1 MKRVKYS
8 DIRFKVNPKLVYVK
22 NFTMRFYTVSSRF
35 YFFEKTEQDVI
46 EVEREATVDDVDVIL
61 SGGTKVTEYYIPIEW
76 DELLNV
82 GEGVLNYR
90 VTNNIE
96 DPEFPDHYYNK
107 EITVTTD
114 FYIDCD
120 IHVDP
125 EPAEGLI
132 ERIVAL
138 EEHLATEIVDR
149 ETADSFISGAV
160 DTEIARAISAE
171 TELSEALTSETNR
184 AISAETELS
193 NAIINET
200 NRATSAET
208 ALSSK
213 IDADVLAEENRAK
226 AAETA
231 LDGKITSVSGAVS
244 TEVARAIS
252 AETALQ
258 TAIDELSSGSSAA
271 IDAEIARATSA
282 ETQLGNRIDSEASA
296 RTNADT
302 ALSNKIDSLSGT
314 VDTKLADKADKVDAV
329 ASAEYVSSAKT
340 INLKN
345 ISGTVISTIDATDFI
360 KDGMV
365 DDVKI
370 ENGYL
375 VITFNTDA
383 GKESISIALTDIF
396 NPNNYY
402 TKTEID
408 NTVSGINT
416 SIANEVSARTDAD
429 TAINGKIE
437 VVSGNVISETSRATT
452 AENALSGAIDS
463 VSAITSGDVETLTQA
478 IANEVSRAT
487 SAENVLSGA
496 IDSISAATSGS
507 VEELDSKITS
517 VSGAVSTEVAR
528 AISAETAISG
538 AVDTKLAISDF
549 NTYSGAVDT
558 LINSKASQST
568 VEALNGVVTAHIA
581 DTSIHFTT
589 GTVQTL
595 IDESISG
602 KANSSDVYL
611 KSETSGA
618 TEIATALNQK
628 LSISDFNTY
637 SGNVDTALSGKQDT
651 LVSGTN
657 IKTIN
662 NESILGSGNIT
673 IQGDTV
679 DGTSLFGAKHSSNRE
694 TSIKYFS
701 QTIEG
706 TYPIALKFVVGNG
719 KVTYSS
725 AITIGLYDTEHWN
738 DHYNTLTISSSGGVV
753 TSITEAN
760 GGSFTGITVDSDWV
774 LRPAEGYVFSSYQWL
789 IKDYILGLRILSK
802 DGVIESGSTTDVI
815 ENGIYKQLQR
825 HEENIGNLSISA
837 VTSTKLS
844 FKDESGITL
853 TTNASSTA
861 LAVDDSLKYVGK
873 LGVYVT
879 GDTHTNVFNSESA
892 TIYLMLDGIKNVDMW
907 LNQSYTGTPSGW
919 YTIQVRNLDNTY
931 DYYLYENN
939 AFTLVTGSA
948 GSTLNYDSSTGK
960 ITITCPSGI
969 ASLQNGS
976 KFAPKDDLTNAD
988 CFIGLVSYTS
998 NEYPLQKVIDNLL
1011 DYIDTLKNNNIDKFS
1026 AQYDS
1031 ETDTWYLS
1039 GGEY

>member
-171 TELSEALTSETNR
+171 TVLQEALDAEETRASGEEQRIENKLDQEIADRIADVNAEETRATNAETALNAKIDAETNRATSAETSLDEKIVAETNRAISAETALDTKIDQEIQDRKDDVDAEETRAINAESALTDTINAEANR

-193 NAIINET
+193 NAIINEA

-258 TAIDELSSGSSAA
+258 TEIDELSSGSSAA

-296 RTNADT
+296 RTDADT

-429 TAINGKIE
+429 TAINGKID

-463 VSAITSGDVETLTQA
+463 VSAITSGDIATINET
-478 IANEVSRAT
+478 IEENELAT
-487 SAENVLSGA
+487 SESLNDLNSRIINIVN
-496 IDSISAATSGS
+496 
-507 VEELDSKITS
+507 
-517 VSGAVSTEVAR
+517 
-528 AISAETAISG
+528 
-538 AVDTKLAISDF
+538 
-549 NTYSGAVDT
+549 NTYTKSQVD
-558 LINSKASQST
+558 
-568 VEALNGVVTAHIA
+568 E
-581 DTSIHFTT
+581 
-589 GTVQTL
+589 
-595 IDESISG
+595 
-602 KANSSDVYL
+602 
-611 KSETSGA
+611 
-618 TEIATALNQK
+618 
-628 LSISDFNTY
+628 
-637 SGNVDTALSGKQDT
+637 
-651 LVSGTN
+651 LVNSGT
-657 IKTIN
+657 
-662 NESILGSGNIT
+662 
-673 IQGDTV
+673 
-679 DGTSLFGAKHSSNRE
+679 
-694 TSIKYFS
+694 
-701 QTIEG
+701 
-706 TYPIALKFVVGNG
+706 
-719 KVTYSS
+719 
-725 AITIGLYDTEHWN
+725 
-738 DHYNTLTISSSGGVV
+738 
-753 TSITEAN
+753 
-760 GGSFTGITVDSDWV
+760 
-774 LRPAEGYVFSSYQWL
+774 
-789 IKDYILGLRILSK
+789 
-802 DGVIESGSTTDVI
+802 
-815 ENGIYKQLQR
+815 
-825 HEENIGNLSISA
+825 
-837 VTSTKLS
+837 
-844 FKDESGITL
+844 
-853 TTNASSTA
+853 
-861 LAVDDSLKYVGK
+861 
-873 LGVYVT
+873 
-879 GDTHTNVFNSESA
+879 
-892 TIYLMLDGIKNVDMW
+892 
-907 LNQSYTGTPSGW
+907 
-919 YTIQVRNLDNTY
+919 
-931 DYYLYENN
+931 
-939 AFTLVTGSA
+939 
-948 GSTLNYDSSTGK
+948 
-960 ITITCPSGI
+960 TITQLI
-969 ASLQNGS
+969 
-976 KFAPKDDLTNAD
+976 
-988 CFIGLVSYTS
+988 
-998 NEYPLQKVIDNLL
+998 EKVAELEE
-1011 DYIDTLKNNNIDKFS
+1011 YIDTLKENNVDKL
-1026 AQYDS
+1026 AVEYD
-1031 ETDTWYLS
+1031 ETTDTWILS